1 MINDQRTGNFV
12 EEGAPEQS
20 IQGRAVLGRRG
31 VEKVFQVGR
40 SKQSGYLVVCENRE
54 QFDLSITCRETGEK
68 QSGEANG
75 DDSIMG
81 MKAKLGSGRWNDSY
95 DSGGLIRHNL
105 RE

>member
-40 SKQSGYLVVCENRE
+40 SKQSGDTSWSVR
-54 QFDLSITCRETGEK
+54 TG
-68 QSGEANG
+68 S
-75 DDSIMG
+75 S
-81 MKAKLGSGRWNDSY
+81 LT
-95 DSGGLIRHNL
+95 
-105 RE
+105 